1 MAFQKLIEVDAFI
14 EFLKKENLIIVSA
27 TEFELNNVLIRKKL
41 LKKKVLS
48 LKEIIEGKF
57 FPIKDTKTLIDW
69 IERGKI
75 LKTEW
80 YQEQNG
86 RKRIMILTQALKR
99 LGCEA

>member
-1 MAFQKLIEVDAFI
+1 MAFQKLIEVDVFI

-41 LKKKVLS
+41 LKKKALS

-86 RKRIMILTQALKR
+86 RKRIMILTQALTR

>member
-1 MAFQKLIEVDAFI
+1 MSVNNLIQVDEFI

-27 TEFELNNVLIRKKL
+27 TEFELNNVLLRKKL
-41 LKKKVLS
+41 LKKKTLS
-48 LKEIIEGKF
+48 LKEIIQGKF

-75 LKTEW
+75 LQSEW
-80 YQEQNG
+80 YQEQTG
-86 RKRIMILTQALKR
+86 HKRIMILTQALKR

>member
-1 MAFQKLIEVDAFI
+1 MGAPKYINTSEFI

-41 LKKKVLS
+41 LKKKALS
-48 LKEIIEGKF
+48 LKEIIDGKF

-75 LKTEW
+75 LKVEW
-80 YQEQNG
+80 YQEQTG